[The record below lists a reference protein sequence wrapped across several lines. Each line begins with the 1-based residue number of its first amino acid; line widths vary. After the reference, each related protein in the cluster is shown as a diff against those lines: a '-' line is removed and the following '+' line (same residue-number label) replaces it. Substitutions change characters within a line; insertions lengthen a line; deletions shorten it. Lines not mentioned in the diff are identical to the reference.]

1 MQIAPRFTER
11 LVLRPPVAADLQSL
25 FAIYGDPATN
35 TFNPF
40 GPHSDIGKSHNVLGG
55 WLAHWAERGFGQW
68 AVATKEEPRRV
79 IGFGGVAFRKYL
91 EADALNLGYRLAASA
106 WGQGYATE
114 LARAALHFALQDLR
128 QPEVFA
134 IVRPINT
141 PSIRVLEKIGMQRI
155 GTLDDVPGQEPSY
168 LYGARREGAVGG

>member
-1 MQIAPRFTER
+1 MHIDPRSTAR
-11 LVLRPPVAADLQSL
+11 LVLRQPVAADVAHL

-40 GPHSDIGKSHNVLGG
+40 GPHPSIEKSRSVLDA
-55 WLAHWAERGFGQW
+55 WIDHWAERGFGQW
-68 AVATKEEPRRV
+68 AVATKQEPERV

-91 EADALNLGYRLAASA
+91 EADALNLGYRLAVSA

-114 LARAALHFALQDLR
+114 LARAALDFALQVLR

-134 IVRPINT
+134 IVRPINA

-155 GTLDDVPGQEPSY
+155 GTLDDVPGQAPSY
-168 LYGARREGAVGG
+168 LYGARRDGALGG